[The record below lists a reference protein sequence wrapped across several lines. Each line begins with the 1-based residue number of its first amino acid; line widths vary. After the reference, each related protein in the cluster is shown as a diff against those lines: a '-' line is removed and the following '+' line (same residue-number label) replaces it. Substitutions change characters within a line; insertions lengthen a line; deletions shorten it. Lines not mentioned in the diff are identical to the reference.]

1 MAAAAY
7 GSVDNFIYC
16 LQTLTGSYDVF
27 FDIQIPCLTNETCTG
42 FMALSLEDKALI
54 LSFGTSKYAYKQLLN
69 DSGESV
75 FNKRRRSPLGFGSGM
90 VNLFRKF
97 FY

>member
-1 MAAAAY
+1 
-7 GSVDNFIYC
+7 
-16 LQTLTGSYDVF
+16 
-27 FDIQIPCLTNETCTG
+27 
-42 FMALSLEDKALI
+42 MALSLEDKALI
-54 LSFGTSKYAYKQLLN
+54 LSFGYMLNVILKFKIFFRTSKYAYKQLLN